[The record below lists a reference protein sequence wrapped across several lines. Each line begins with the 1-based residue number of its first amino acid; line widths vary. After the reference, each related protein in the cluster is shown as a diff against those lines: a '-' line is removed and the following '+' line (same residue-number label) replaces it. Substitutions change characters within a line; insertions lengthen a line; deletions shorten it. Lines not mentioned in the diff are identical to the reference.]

1 MIAKQGL
8 CDAHLHLSDLLV
20 QQPDALQSIL
30 AAGTRSISSCHNH
43 LEIADLTARLVAQP
57 ECASVIACSFGI
69 HPQNPVRDEL
79 AFLFQLARRP
89 GANFPRLVAIGEC
102 GYDFFLGRPMEGPFS
117 QAIQDELFLLQAELA
132 QETGLPLIIHL
143 RRGTDMIFRHA
154 KLLSRLSAVVF
165 HSWPSPPEAGLAL
178 LARGINAFFSLGT
191 PLLRGK
197 KSAQR
202 SLVELPF
209 TRILMESD
217 APYQSLKGK
226 EFTDTATL
234 GLVYAGA
241 AKILNLDLAEFV
253 RIINANFDSV
263 FLQTFAI

>member
-1 MIAKQGL
+1 MVAKRGF
-8 CDAHLHLSDLLV
+8 CDAHMHLSDLLAH
-20 QQPDALQSIL
+20 QPDALQSML
-30 AAGTRSISSCHNH
+30 AAGTRSISSCHSRP
-43 LEIADLTARLVAQP
+43 EIADFATWLVAQP
-57 ECASVIACSFGI
+57 QVAHSVACSFGI
-69 HPQNPVRDEL
+69 HPQNPVPDEL
-79 AFLFQLARRP
+79 DFLYQLARRP
-89 GANFPRLVAIGEC
+89 TANFPRLAAIGEC
-102 GYDFFLGRPMEGPFS
+102 GYDFFQGRPMEGPFS
-117 QAIQDELFLLQAELA
+117 QAIQDELFLLQVELA
-132 QETGLPLIIHL
+132 QETGLPLIVHL